1 MVCCPFRLRVMMVTR
16 GMLGEPARRGGA
28 LAGLGLAGSLPC
40 LPVSLG
46 RDRVKERHADEMIR
60 HGRFGLTAPPSP
72 ARGGLRSGV
81 GIPLADSLPVRLGL
95 VHVVGYLLRDVR
107 SQ

>member
-1 MVCCPFRLRVMMVTR
+1 MVWCPFRRRVMMVTR

-46 RDRVKERHADEMIR
+46 RDRVKARHPDEMIR
-60 HGRFGLTAPPSP
+60 RRRFGLTGP
-72 ARGGLRSGV
+72 AEPGPGRLAFRA
-81 GIPLADSLPVRLGL
+81 GIPLAGSLPVRLAL
-95 VHVVGYLLRDVR
+95 VHVAGVPAA
-107 SQ
+107 